1 MPVKLRVPQDRLQ
14 EYCRQWKITELSVF
28 GSVLRE
34 DFSTGSDVDVLVSF
48 DKDAEWSLF
57 DLVDMQDEL
66 EEILGRDVDLLTRRG
81 VEASHNPIRRDSI
94 LKSAQSLYKAA

>member
-1 MPVKLRVPQDRLQ
+1 MKLSVPEDRLQ
-14 EYCRQWKITELSVF
+14 EYCRRWKITELSVF

-48 DKDAEWSLF
+48 DEDAEWSLF

-81 VEASHNPIRRDSI
+81 VEASRNPIRRDAI
-94 LKSAQSLYKAA
+94 LKSARSLYKAA

>member
-1 MPVKLRVPQDRLQ
+1 MKLSVPEDRLKT
-14 EYCRQWKITELSVF
+14 YCRRWKITELSVF

-48 DKDAEWSLF
+48 YEDAEWSLF

-66 EEILGRDVDLLTRRG
+66 KEILGRDVDLLTRRG
-81 VEASHNPIRRDSI
+81 VEASRNPIRRDAI
-94 LKSAQSLYKAA
+94 LKSARSLYKAA